1 LVSKSTARVTL
12 RFILKRRFLLLIVSI
27 LFCFAGIWSWNRLE
41 FEAYPDIGDTEV
53 SIVTKLSSISV
64 EDMEM
69 QITIPIEK
77 IMNTVPGVVSSRSRT
92 IFGLS
97 IVSLIFEEKMD
108 IYLARQ
114 MVSEKLA
121 ALELPPG
128 SDPQIS
134 PMTSSVGEIFRYV
147 IEGDDVIPLST
158 LREIQEY
165 IVVPRLLVAYG
176 VADVVNFGGHI
187 RQYQVV
193 LNPIQLEKYD
203 ISVEEIAEAIQKN
216 NRNAG
221 GNFLVLGISRINI
234 RGIGRIAKLEDIENI
249 VVRNRGGVPILI
261 KDIASVE
268 TGIKPQLGILSYFD
282 KNRNKIVLSGVEGII
297 LLRKFEN
304 PRRTIAAINEVI
316 QELNTSILPKG
327 IKIHP
332 FYDRSELI
340 KRTINNVFRNLVF
353 GTIII
358 FIFFGFILGTWRG
371 AFIGT
376 LSIPFV
382 VLFTFFCIHVTKTP
396 AVLLSLGS
404 IDFGIIA
411 DAATVTLATYVRQ
424 YENLMKPELPSLR
437 YSTIVQSYYQSRG
450 KIIFT
455 LSILLIGLAPI
466 LALDKV
472 EGKFFIPLVKTF
484 FFAIAGSMFYSIV
497 ILPILIFIFMRKQI
511 PIKENPILEK
521 LQEKYSEALWKIIQA
536 PKKFLIIC
544 LILLMTGSLSFV
556 LLGSEFLPEID
567 EGCLWMRIYLPSGVS
582 LDESKKYSEIVLK
595 QLSNYP
601 EISGVLTQLGQNDD
615 GTDPFGPNHIEALVQ
630 LNPRSFINFGGDR
643 SKKELTE
650 EIKNVLKFYLP
661 GAAFLITQPILD
673 NTTEV
678 ATGTS
683 ANLAVLITG
692 DSLYELRNISR
703 QILLLVKSISG
714 ASETSMEQV
723 DQEQTQLLV
732 EIDRD
737 AASRYGVNVSGIN
750 HILETAIGGM
760 PVSYLYENEKKFE
773 IVVRFTQESR
783 STPDSIGKIMVIS
796 QSGQKIP
803 LSMVAKI
810 YLKDGDSILFRDS
823 GKRQMIVKTNIRGRD
838 NGSFA
843 NELQDKI
850 QSEVFVPKD
859 ISLKLGGE
867 FQNLDRARKSMAILI
882 PLVIVLIYV
891 SLLILFHY
899 NNKYVIVVM
908 SNIPIALS
916 GGSIALYIRGMNL
929 NISSIAGFI
938 SLIGISIMSA
948 LLLVGYLE
956 KKRKGGMPLEITI
969 RFGAVTLFKPRIL
982 VNGIAILGFIPAALS
997 TGVGTDFQ
1005 RPLATVIVGGLSL
1018 SVGFTIFLTPLL
1030 FYLAEKKDSIFNI
1043 QKIFKSYG
1051 KKKVLT

>member
-1 LVSKSTARVTL
+1 LVSKFTARTTI
-12 RFILKRRFLLLIVSI
+12 RFILKRRYPLLLLSFFICI
-27 LFCFAGIWSWNRLE
+27 AGIWSWNRLE

-53 SIVTKLSSISV
+53 SIVTKLTGISV
-64 EDMEM
+64 EDMET
-69 QITIPIEK
+69 QITVPIEK
-77 IMNTVPGVVSSRSRT
+77 IMNTVPGVISSRSRT

-121 ALELPPG
+121 ALDLPPG

-147 IEGDDVIPLST
+147 IEGEEVIPLAT

-165 IVVPRLLVAYG
+165 IVVPRLLLAYG
-176 VADVVNFGGHI
+176 VADVINFGGHI

-203 ISVEEIAEAIQKN
+203 ITVEEIANSIQEN
-216 NRNAG
+216 NKNAG

-249 VVRNRGGVPILI
+249 VVKNRGGVPILI

-268 TGIKPQLGILSYFD
+268 EGIKPQLGLLSYFD
-282 KNRNKIVLSGVEGII
+282 KNRDKVILSGVEGII

-304 PRRTIAAINEVI
+304 PRRTIIAINDVI
-316 QELNTSILPKG
+316 NELNTSILPKG

-332 FYDRSELI
+332 FYDRSDLI
-340 KRTINNVFRNLVF
+340 KRTINNVFRNLLI
-353 GTIII
+353 GTLII
-358 FIFFGFILGTWRG
+358 FVFFGFVLGTWRG
-371 AFIGT
+371 AIIGT
-376 LSIPFV
+376 MSIPFV
-382 VLFTFFCIHVTKTP
+382 VLFTFFCIYITKTP

-411 DAATVTLATYVRQ
+411 DAATVTMATYVRQ
-424 YENLMKPELPSLR
+424 YENLMKPELSSLR
-437 YSTIVQSYYQSRG
+437 YNAIVQSYYQSRG
-450 KIIFT
+450 KILFT
-455 LSILLIGLAPI
+455 LSILLVGLMPI
-466 LALDKV
+466 LTLDKV

-484 FFAIAGSMFYSIV
+484 FFAISGSIIYSIV
-497 ILPILIFIFMRKQI
+497 LLPILIFIFMRKQFE
-511 PIKENPILEK
+511 IKENLIIEK
-521 LQEKYSEALWKIIQA
+521 LQEKYSELLWDIIQA
-536 PKKFLIIC
+536 PRKFILICIT
-544 LILLMTGSLSFV
+544 LLLSGSISFFM
-556 LLGSEFLPEID
+556 LGSEFLPEID

-582 LDESKKYSEIVLK
+582 LEESRKYSEIILK
-595 QLSNYP
+595 QLSKYP

-615 GTDPFGPNHIEALVQ
+615 GTDPFGTNHIEALVQ
-630 LNPRSFINFGGDR
+630 LNPPSLLPGQGRG
-643 SKKELTE
+643 KKELIE
-650 EIKNVLKFYLP
+650 EVKNVLKFYLP

-692 DSLYELRNISR
+692 NSLKELRHVSH
-703 QILLLVKSISG
+703 QILNLVKSIDG

-723 DQEQTQLLV
+723 DQEQTQLVV

-737 AASRYGVNVSGIN
+737 ASSRYGVNVSGIN

-760 PVSYLYENEKKFE
+760 PVSYLYENERRFE
-773 IVVRFTQESR
+773 IIVRFTQESR
-783 STPDSIGKIMVIS
+783 STPDSIGKILVIS

-803 LSMVAKI
+803 LSMVARI
-810 YLKDGDSILFRDS
+810 YLKEGDSILFRED

-843 NELQDKI
+843 
-850 QSEVFVPKD
+850 SEVNDRISKEILLPKD
-859 ISLKLGGE
+859 INLKLGGE
-867 FQNLDRARKSMAILI
+867 FQNLDRAKKSMAILI
-882 PLVIVLIYV
+882 PLAVILIYV
-891 SLLILFHY
+891 ALLILFHY
-899 NNKYVIVVM
+899 NNKYVLVVM
-908 SNIPIALS
+908 ANIPVALS
-916 GGSIALYIRGMNL
+916 GGAIALYIRGMNL

-1030 FYLAEKKDSIFNI
+1030 FYLAENKEIKLVTFL
-1043 QKIFKSYG
+1043 KILFPYT
-1051 KKKVLT
+1051 KKKVLV